1 MLKRMVSWHGGCLT
15 KLIDVYDIRKFI
27 FPIRERLFEQNNI
40 ILYWNTS
47 RNVYMLILIRDQ
59 ATVSLKLH

>member
-1 MLKRMVSWHGGCLT
+1 MVSWSGGCLT